1 VALAPGT
8 RLGPYEVIA
17 QIGAGGMGEVYRARD
32 TKLDRDVALKIL
44 PEVFAIDGDRIARFR
59 REAQVLASLNHPH
72 IAAIYG
78 FEDSGGTHAL
88 VLELVEGPTLADR
101 IAKGAIPLD
110 EALPIA
116 AQIAEALEAA
126 HEQGIIHR
134 DLKPANIK
142 LRADGTVKV
151 LDFGLAKAMDPR
163 AAISPMLTASPTITT
178 PAQMTGVGM
187 ILGTAAY
194 MSPEQ
199 AKGRPAD
206 KRSDLW
212 AFGCVLY
219 EMLTRKRAFDA
230 EDISETMA
238 FVLTKEPDWKALPA
252 TTPFGVQRLIR
263 RCLEKDR
270 KQRLADAAD
279 ARLDIYEAMAAPGSQ
294 WTLTP
299 PRAMSRRSLV
309 LVAASLAVAAAAV
322 GAAAAWLAMRP
333 APPSSRTATRFSITL
348 PSGSFT
354 IGVTRQPV
362 FALSSDGSRLVYAA
376 RVGGGTQLYMRAIDQ
391 LAPLP
396 VRGTEGATY
405 PFFSPDGQ
413 WLGFSS
419 EDGKLK
425 KVPATGGAAITL
437 CDAPVMT
444 GAIWMPDDSIIF
456 RSGVRQGLS
465 KMFAAGGTPADL
477 ITPDGKTATAYAWP
491 HALPGGK
498 VILYSIAGVSADSAA
513 IGALRLDTGERWV
526 VLEGG
531 TYPQYLPSGHLLFVR
546 ADAVM
551 AVPFDVRTL
560 QVRGAPVPIIEGVS
574 TGGFGAAQLAVSATG
589 TLAYGPAVQESG
601 ARLLV
606 WVDRHG
612 VIQPASTAKRNY
624 QFPRLS
630 PDGQRLAIRI
640 QAAGTVGGDKGSD
653 IWLYQF
659 ARGTLSRLTFN
670 ENDAETPVWTPD
682 GKFVTFAATRG
693 NPVRQILRKPA
704 DGSTGEELLAGSD
717 RHLHLGGWSPSGDAL
732 VAMATD
738 TGHIWL
744 LQPRDKQ
751 PLRPFLQTQYQTRA
765 GTISPDGR
773 WLAYASNDSNRFE
786 VYVQAFPGP
795 GAKYQIS
802 SDGGAEPI
810 WARNGRELFYRNG
823 DKMMAVPIQTQG
835 GRFDAGT
842 PAALFEGHF
851 AVSNVSGGDAWY
863 DVSPDGQRF
872 LMLRP
877 EDSQSTA
884 SIVMVQDWMDELK
897 RLVPTK

>member
-1 VALAPGT
+1 VALTPGS
-8 RLGPYEVIA
+8 RLGAYEVVSLL
-17 QIGAGGMGEVYRARD
+17 GAGGMGEVYRAHD
-32 TKLDRDVALKIL
+32 AKLNRDVALKVL
-44 PEVFAIDGDRIARFR
+44 PDTFAADADRLARFR

-78 FEDSGGTHAL
+78 FEDSGRAHAL

-101 IAKGAIPLD
+101 IAKGPIPQN

-116 AQIAEALEAA
+116 KQIAEALEAA
-126 HEQGIIHR
+126 HEQGVIHR

-142 LRADGTVKV
+142 LRDDGTVKV
-151 LDFGLAKAMDPR
+151 LDFGLAKAMEPVSV
-163 AAISPMLTASPTITT
+163 ISPAFTASPTITT
-178 PAQMTGVGM
+178 PAQMTGIGT
-187 ILGTAAY
+187 ILGTPAY
-194 MSPEQ
+194 MAPEQ

-219 EMLTRKRAFDA
+219 EMVTGKRTFDA
-230 EDISETMA
+230 EDVSETLA
-238 FVLTKEPDWKALPA
+238 LVITREPDWSALPA
-252 TTPFGVQRLIR
+252 ITPLALQRLIR

-270 KQRLADAAD
+270 KRRLADAAD
-279 ARLDIYEAMAAPGSQ
+279 ARLEIDDALAAPSQ
-294 WTLTP
+294 GTLSSHS
-299 PRAMSRRSLV
+299 RARSRSLV
-309 LVAASLAVAAAAV
+309 LVGAGLIVAAAAAGV
-322 GAAAAWLAMRP
+322 AATWLALRPRP
-333 APPSSRTATRFSITL
+333 APSRTATRFSVPL
-348 PSGSFT
+348 PSGAFT

-376 RVGGGTQLYMRAIDQ
+376 RVRGGTQLYIRAIDQ
-391 LAPLP
+391 LEP
-396 VRGTEGATY
+396 VPIRGTEGATY
-405 PFFSPDGQ
+405 AFFSPDGQ

-425 KVPATGGAAITL
+425 KVPATGGGAITL

-444 GAIWMPDDSIIF
+444 GATWMPDDSIIF

-465 KMFAAGGTPADL
+465 KISSAGGTPADL

-498 VILYSIAGVSADSAA
+498 VILYSIAGISADAAA
-513 IGALRLDTGERWV
+513 IGALRLDTGETRV

-546 ADAVM
+546 ADAVL

-560 QVRGAPVPIIEGVS
+560 AVKGAPVPIIEGVA
-574 TGGFGAAQLAVSATG
+574 TGGFGAAQLAVSAMG

-612 VIQPASTAKRNY
+612 AVQPASVTKRNY

-630 PDGQRLAIRI
+630 PDGQRLAVRI
-640 QAAGTVGGDKGSD
+640 QAAGTVGSDKGSD
-653 IWLYQF
+653 VWLYQF

-693 NPVRQILRKPA
+693 NPVRQILKKPA
-704 DGSTGEELLAGSD
+704 DGSAGEELLAGSD
-717 RHLHLGGWSPSGDAL
+717 RHLHLGGWSPGGDTL

-744 LQPRDKQ
+744 LRPADKQ
-751 PLRPFLQTQYQTRA
+751 ALRPFLQTQYQTRA

-802 SDGGAEPI
+802 TDGGAEPI

-823 DKMMAVPIQTQG
+823 DRMMVATIQTQDR
-835 GRFDAGT
+835 RFDAGT

-877 EDSQSTA
+877 EDSQSAA
-884 SIVMVQDWMDELK
+884 SIVMVQDSLDELK